1 MKAVNILLVLLVILA
16 GSYASPAFG
25 AAKTVVL
32 EVEPQS
38 MYCSMCAIT
47 LKKSLTRVPG
57 VSKVSVNYEKK
68 EATVTYDDEKVATEA
83 LTKATGNAGYPSK
96 VKGEVGQ

>member
-1 MKAVNILLVLLVILA
+1 MKAVYTLLVLLVIWA
-16 GSYASPAFG
+16 GG
-25 AAKTVVL
+25 AALPAYGASKTAVL
-32 EVEPQS
+32 EMEQQS

-68 EATVTYDDEKVATEA
+68 EATVTYDDDKVATEA
-83 LTKATGNAGYPSK
+83 LTKATGAAGYPSK
-96 VKGEVGQ
+96 VKDGGRQ